1 MLITIQKIR
10 HFGILTAIGASK
22 NNIHNIIFKQGF
34 FTGLIGI
41 FFGLLMSLGF
51 IIVQNIFG
59 LIKLPEDI
67 YFTTSLPMIINAS
80 DLIVIS
86 AITLFMIFISS
97 LIASKRID
105 SFKIINSIVS
115 DK

>member
-1 MLITIQKIR
+1 
-10 HFGILTAIGASK
+10 
-22 NNIHNIIFKQGF
+22 
-34 FTGLIGI
+34 
-41 FFGLLMSLGF
+41 MSLGF

-80 DLIVIS
+80 DIIVIS

-105 SFKIINSIVS
+105 SFEIINSIVS